1 MEEAIPEIIEAV
13 SREVPFELLLVFS
26 FILLFSLIFRRLGQP
41 AVMGCFVGGFVL
53 HLLSYF
59 TGVDLTHQLELE
71 AETIFLLIGILIFNE
86 GLSVEMDSL
95 VKNREEIAGLA
106 IVGTFVGVVLCGAI
120 LRVLF
125 GVEWVVA
132 IIVGTML
139 IPTDAGAV
147 LAVLSRFGV
156 GERWR
161 SMIAGES
168 IFNDPISLIL
178 FGLAVG
184 AWQGESPDWTTAIVR
199 SLIGSCLLGIVL
211 GVLFYRIYRLLN
223 DPVSELILSGM
234 LFTAAFFVAEH
245 AHMSGFLAVAVASI
259 FVGNRKSLCMDEET
273 VETLDRF
280 WEAVAIA
287 IEGYLFLMIGAAIPL
302 ENLVRHAHLG
312 LAAIAVVTVARSVTV
327 HSLLWGLD
335 RIFRQDIPW
344 RWRVIVDLGGLHVG
358 VTMAILLNLPEDLP
372 RLEQIQ
378 VMGYYVITWSVL
390 GLPLLGQFALKA
402 LGLKGDGSE
411 E

>member
-1 MEEAIPEIIEAV
+1 MEEAIPEIIETV
-13 SREVPFELLLVFS
+13 TREVPFELLLVFA

-59 TGVDLTHQLELE
+59 TGIDFTHELRLEP
-71 AETIFLLIGILIFNE
+71 ETIFLLIGILIFNE
-86 GLSVEMDSL
+86 GLSVEMDYL
-95 VKNREEIAGLA
+95 VKNREEIGALA
-106 IVGTFVGVVLCGAI
+106 IAGTFLGGALCGAL

-125 GVEWVVA
+125 GMEWVVA
-132 IIVGTML
+132 IMVGTML

-168 IFNDPISLIL
+168 IFNDPISLII

-184 AWQGESPDWTTAIVR
+184 AWQGESPDWMAAILRNV
-199 SLIGSCLLGIVL
+199 LGSCVLGIVL
-211 GVLFYRIYRLLN
+211 GYLFYRIYRLLS
-223 DPVSELILSGM
+223 DPVNELILSGM
-234 LFTAAFFVAEH
+234 LFTAAFFAAEDL
-245 AHMSGFLAVAVASI
+245 HMSGFLSVAVASI
-259 FVGNRKSLCMDEET
+259 FVGNKKALCMDEET

-280 WEAVAIA
+280 WEALAIG

-302 ENLVRHAHLG
+302 ENLVRHADIG

-327 HSLLWGLD
+327 HSLLWSLD
-335 RIFRQDIPW
+335 RLFRQEIPW
-344 RWRVIVDLGGLHVG
+344 RWRVVVDLGGLHVG
-358 VTMAILLNLPEDLP
+358 VTMAILLNLPKDLP
-372 RLEQIQ
+372 GCEQIQ

-390 GLPLLGQFALKA
+390 GLPLIFGWFIKRIQEV
-402 LGLKGDGSE
+402 GGE
-411 E
+411 EE